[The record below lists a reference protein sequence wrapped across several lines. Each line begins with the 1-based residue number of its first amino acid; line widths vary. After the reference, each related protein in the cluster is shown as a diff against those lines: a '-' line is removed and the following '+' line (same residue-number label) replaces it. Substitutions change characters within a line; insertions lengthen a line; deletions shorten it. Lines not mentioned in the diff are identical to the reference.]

1 MTGVPD
7 STDAD
12 QLYILGAIR
21 GHGTV
26 PRARVGHRGGRL
38 LASGVFTL
46 MAGACWV
53 ARLRECMFRVNVVVL
68 IAAISVSVPAV
79 GCVTTPSDG
88 RNV

>member
-26 PRARVGHRGGRL
+26 PRARVGHRRGRL
-38 LASGVFTL
+38 LASGVL
-46 MAGACWV
+46 ALIAGACWV
-53 ARLRECMFRVNVVVL
+53 ARLRECMFRVNDCCNL
-68 IAAISVSVPAV
+68 RKCSRRWLCDYA
-79 GCVTTPSDG
+79 
-88 RNV
+88 